1 MKTLFSLIIFGTLTF
16 VNLAQ
21 AQLAGHYQI
30 GPGGDFLTFSAAV
43 DSLICPGVSDSVIF
57 DIKTYYYREHLTIP
71 EIIGSDFIK
80 TIAIQSKAGVAAWCL
95 EISKEFI
102 LKLNYSY
109 PLYPFATIYHELP
122 GTAQVK
128 IEVFNVLG
136 QQIKMLIDKQQPAGY
151 HEVLLEASGL
161 GSGVYFY
168 RLTAYNLKNSERIYT
183 DIKKLMVIK

>member
-1 MKTLFSLIIFGTLTF
+1 MKTLFSLIIFSALTF
-16 VNLAQ
+16 VNLVQ

-30 GPGGDFLTFSAAV
+30 GPGGDFLTFTAAI
-43 DSLICPGVSDSVIF
+43 DSLISQGVSDSVIF
-57 DIKTYYYREHLTIP
+57 DIKTYYYRKQLTIP

-80 TIAIQSKAGVAAWCL
+80 TIAIQSEAGVAAGCL

-109 PLYPFATIYHELP
+109 PFYPFATIYYELP
-122 GTAQVK
+122 STAQVK

-136 QQIKMLIDKQQPAGY
+136 QQVKRLIDKQQLVGY
-151 HEVLLEASGL
+151 HSVRLEAGSL

-168 RLTAYNLKNSERIYT
+168 RMTAKNVNNSTHSLTQ
-183 DIKKLMVIK
+183 IKKLIVLK